1 MTKLNKL
8 FKVMKT
14 RNLLIFLL
22 LFLSV
27 GALFGGGAFLLF
39 PEGWMEMTPE
49 LMLQH
54 SPFKNFLIPG
64 LILFTV
70 LGLMPIFVVWGL
82 LKHKNCKIAQLV
94 NIYPD
99 MHLVMVLGS
108 LHRLCSYYLDLYAS
122 LFLTR
127 FSLAAFFLFFLWYFI
142 VGSSVFKTC
151 ASAILYEKQVCQYLK
166 KL

>member
-1 MTKLNKL
+1 MR
-8 FKVMKT
+8 T

-27 GALFGGGAFLLF
+27 GALFGGGAFLIF
-39 PEGWMEMTPE
+39 PEGWIEMTPE

-82 LKHKNCKIAQLV
+82 IKRKKCKIAQLV

-99 MHLVMVLGS
+99 MHWSWSWAVYTGFALIIWIYMQVYFLQGFHWLHFFYFFYGVLILVVAL
-108 LHRLCSYYLDLYAS
+108 LKPLRQQY
-122 LFLTR
+122 
-127 FSLAAFFLFFLWYFI
+127 
-142 VGSSVFKTC
+142 SVKNK
-151 ASAILYEKQVCQYLK
+151 S
-166 KL
+166 

>member
-1 MTKLNKL
+1 
-8 FKVMKT
+8 MKT
-14 RNLLIFLL
+14 RNLLVALL

-39 PEGWMEMTPE
+39 PEGWMGMTPE

-70 LGLMPIFVVWGL
+70 LGLMPIYVVWGL
-82 LKHKNCKIAQLV
+82 IKRKDCKIAQLV

-99 MHLVMVLGS
+99 MHWSNSWSVYTGLS
-108 LHRLCSYYLDLYAS
+108 RL
-122 LFLTR
+122 LFGFTWR
-127 FSLAAFFLFFLWYFI
+127 SISCEDFIGYIHFIFS
-142 VGSSVFKTC
+142 T
-151 ASAILYEKQVCQYLK
+151 VCCCWW
-166 KL
+166 